1 MWTFITIAV
10 IIFIVYKM
18 VMKNANSDHAVV
30 QSELAERM
38 FSQTRPKQPTDEEL
52 LANARRQTQI
62 CEALIQA
69 NIVGDETTADAIKS
83 NTYSGPLPERRA
95 DGGWLSIFDN
105 LRILSIAGINHR
117 KNIDRYTGRVECAL
131 VPEPTNEFDPDAIK
145 IVAEDSHHLGYI
157 ASGQTDFVRS
167 LTANEFPYRCTAFI
181 EEHEDEDD
189 GLRFFVGHVYIKQKD
204 KGE

>member
-1 MWTFITIAV
+1 M
-10 IIFIVYKM
+10 
-18 VMKNANSDHAVV
+18 MKNAKSDHAVV

-38 FSQTRPKQPTDEEL
+38 FSQTRPIPPKQPTDDKL
-52 LANARRQTQI
+52 LANARLLMQKA
-62 CEALIQA
+62 EALIQA
-69 NIVGDETTADAIKS
+69 EIVGDKTIADAIKS
-83 NTYSGPLPERRA
+83 NTYSGPLPEKRA

-157 ASGQTDFVRS
+157 PSGQTDFVRS

-181 EEHEDEDD
+181 EDREDEDD
-189 GLRFFVGHVYIKQKD
+189 GHHFYVGYVYIKRLD
-204 KGE
+204 